1 MPDFSEVLPRVDPF
15 GKIAVQKIV
24 PQVWQQYSPIRYS
37 PIQNLEFG
45 MSTSFSQPGHETNL
59 ADTTRPSS
67 SSSSIAKESSLPSTS
82 SRSLS
87 PSQDIPTPPTTPP
100 VFSSPTEQSS
110 RPPSSIRQCH
120 KDLIFKIH
128 HLQSKEEY
136 IEFVSW
142 KEVSSSQASFK
153 TTHPSSG
160 PTSWRKKV

>member
-1 MPDFSEVLPRVDPF
+1 MTTALT
-15 GKIAVQKIV
+15 
-24 PQVWQQYSPIRYS
+24 IRCS
-37 PIQNLEFG
+37 PIQNLEYG
-45 MSTSFSQPGHETNL
+45 MSASFSQPGHETNL
-59 ADTTRPSS
+59 ANTTRPSS

-160 PTSWRKKV
+160 PTSWRKKVQNINHQ